1 MDIRFVPREEIDK
14 VKFNSCVHYAGNGN
28 IFGYIWYLDFVAK
41 DWDALVEGDYESVF
55 PLVWRTTTFGK
66 KELYQPD
73 LMRELGIY
81 SIHVMSAKRLQAFI
95 EAIPEEYARL
105 DIRLNEQNF
114 PITEVPYEL
123 EEVDNYQLLLTPDYE
138 ELRSK
143 YQPELLQALERAEEA
158 DLLPTTSVKPE
169 QVAELYK
176 QNTTRKSGLDRN
188 FHALQRI
195 MYNALHRGWGFAS
208 GIQNR
213 DGALLAANFY
223 LYSHKKVISLVP
235 VQSPEGEKVE
245 ALSYLFDMLMR
256 SHAGRP
262 LILDFNVDGN
272 ADFAQAFGGE
282 RTAYYRLYSKK
293 QAWWKALKGSG

>member
-14 VKFNSCVHYAGNGN
+14 VKFNSCVHYATNGN

-41 DWDALVEGDYESVF
+41 EWDALVEGDYESVF
-55 PLVWRTTTFGK
+55 PLVWRNTTFGK

-81 SIHVMSAKRLQAFI
+81 SIHVLSGKRLQAFI
-95 EAIPEEYARL
+95 EAIPEEYTKV

-114 PITEVPYEL
+114 PIKDVTYEL
-123 EEVDNYQLLLTPDYE
+123 EEVDNFQLLLTPSYE
-138 ELRSK
+138 ELREK
-143 YQPELLQALERAEEA
+143 FDPALIPKLDLAEDS

-176 QNTTRKSGLDRN
+176 KYTTRKSGLDRN

-195 MYNALHRGWGFAS
+195 MYNALHRGWGFVS
-208 GIQNR
+208 GVQNR
-213 DGALLAANFY
+213 AGDLLAANFY
-223 LYSHKKVISLVP
+223 LYSHKKVMSLVP
-235 VQSPEGEKVE
+235 VQSPEGEKVG
-245 ALSYLFDMLMR
+245 ALTYSFDMLLR

-272 ADFAQAFGGE
+272 AELAQAFGGE
-282 RTAYYRLYSKK
+282 RTAYYRLHSGK
-293 QAWWKALKGSG
+293 QAWWKGLVG